1 IINRFLLGLIPA
13 IVLTMTGCSGKT
25 TTQTD
30 DMVAAYS
37 LEITPE
43 VIDIDSSAFIDVD
56 IEALSSIILNRD
68 SADVNSEMLADAK
81 IAIYRFYKNVKE
93 VDGNLV
99 CDIPDGASINVSE
112 TVFAA
117 LKENLQQMNDG
128 IKEAREKG
136 YDVVQ
141 SKPDSAYLNS
151 LLK

>member
-1 IINRFLLGLIPA
+1 MKVKSFLLITSLF
-13 IVLTMTGCSGKT
+13 IVGCTNKV
-25 TTQTD
+25 D
-30 DMVAAYS
+30 VP
-37 LEITPE
+37 TPE
-43 VIDIDSSAFIDVD
+43 IEEISVVNASAELVRQYALSDSFIDVD
-56 IEALSSIILNRD
+56 IEAISTPD
-68 SADVNSEMLADAK
+68 SRSTISETDMAK
-81 IAIYRFYKNVKE
+81 AKAAVYRFYKNVKE